1 MTNTL
6 HRQGSRE
13 GLQGDYVIF
22 ATSAAGYN
30 KDGSGEKKKE
40 FLRIALRHRPVNVGS
55 VTEGNLQT
63 RSAEEI
69 LDAIT
74 DDSGAAAVFADVD
87 SLCAVI
93 ADLVSADLG
102 ISITVSGLLDE
113 VQGCCGRHGFSRHS
127 AEHSLGIRGRTE
139 LLPRRAVMELQT
151 MCGHGMVSFNFIQKM
166 IDWVKLGRAT
176 PVEAARYLARP
187 CECGVFNPVRA
198 EMLLEEA
205 RRLG

>member
-13 GLQGDYVIF
+13 SLQGDYVIF

-30 KDGSGEKKKE
+30 KEGSGEKKRE

-55 VTEGNLQT
+55 VTQGNIQT
-63 RSAEEI
+63 KSAEEI
-69 LDAIT
+69 LEAM
-74 DDSGAAAVFADVD
+74 DDDTGAAAVFADID
-87 SLCAVI
+87 SLGAVI
-93 ADLVSADLG
+93 AELVSADLG

-113 VQGCCGRHGFSRHS
+113 VQSCCQRAGFSRHS
-127 AEHSLGIRGRTE
+127 VEHSLRIRGRTE
-139 LLPRRAVMELQT
+139 LLPRRAVMELHT

-166 IDWVKLGRAT
+166 IDSMKLGRLTAA
-176 PVEAARYLARP
+176 EAARYLAKP
-187 CECGVFNPVRA
+187 CECGVFNTLRA
-198 EMLLEEA
+198 EKLLEEA

>member
-6 HRQGSRE
+6 HRLGSRE
-13 GLQGDYVIF
+13 SLQGDYVIF

-30 KDGSGEKKKE
+30 KEGSGEKKRE
-40 FLRIALRHRPVNVGS
+40 FLQIALKHGPVNVGS
-55 VTEGNLQT
+55 VTEGNVQT
-63 RSAEEI
+63 KSAEEI
-69 LDAIT
+69 LEAIT
-74 DDSGAAAVFADVD
+74 DDSGAAAVFADLD
-87 SLCAVI
+87 SLCAAI

-113 VQGCCGRHGFSRHS
+113 VQGCCRRLNFSRHS
-127 AEHSLGIRGRTE
+127 AEHSLGIRGRAE

-166 IDWVKLGRAT
+166 IDWVKLGRVT
-176 PVEAARYLARP
+176 PAQAARYLAKP
-187 CECGVFNPVRA
+187 CECGVFNLVRA
-198 EMLLEEA
+198 EQLLEEA